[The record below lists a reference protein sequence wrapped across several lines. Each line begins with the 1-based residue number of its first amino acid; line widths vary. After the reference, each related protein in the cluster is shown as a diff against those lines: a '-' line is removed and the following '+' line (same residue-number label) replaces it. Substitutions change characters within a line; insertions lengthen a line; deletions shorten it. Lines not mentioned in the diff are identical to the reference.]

1 MKKIKSGV
9 CVFLQIQTR
18 KKTKNDVDGIHGV
31 ANERDM
37 EARAMGWQM
46 QVGVEDLVRL
56 VPTQII
62 QEQMQTSVDVGG
74 LFKSKCKQVLM
85 LAEHLQ

>member
-9 CVFLQIQTR
+9 RVFLQMQTH
-18 KKTKNDVDGIHGV
+18 KKTKNDADGVHGV

-46 QVGVEDLVRL
+46 QVGVEYLATW
-56 VPTQII
+56 VPTEII
-62 QEQMQTSVDVGG
+62 HEQMQVAT
-74 LFKSKCKQVLM
+74 LKIW
-85 LAEHLQ
+85 

>member
-1 MKKIKSGV
+1 
-9 CVFLQIQTR
+9 
-18 KKTKNDVDGIHGV
+18 
-31 ANERDM
+31 
-37 EARAMGWQM
+37 M
-46 QVGVEDLVRL
+46 QVGVEDLVIL